1 MLQEVGKNL
10 MGQQSQ
16 VLKLT
21 EQLVEINST
30 TPNDNGCQLLIT
42 ERLKAL
48 GFKVRHLKFGDVDNI
63 WAEHGVDGPIFCFA
77 GHTDVVP
84 VGYEEDW
91 TYPPFQP
98 TIKDGC
104 LFGRGT
110 ADMKG
115 SLAAMVI
122 AAENFVNINPNH
134 QGKLAFL
141 ITSDEE
147 GPAKNG
153 TVRVIEWLKDNGTI
167 IDWCLIGEPTSSE
180 QCGDIVKNGRRGSLS
195 CHMTSLGV
203 QGHVAY
209 PEKAINPIHS
219 VLSALSELKNT
230 EWDQGNDYFP
240 ATSMQISNFQS
251 GTGVTN
257 VIPGKAEISFNFRF
271 STEVTADDLKT
282 RVVSILEQHNLTY
295 SLDWNLNGE
304 PFLTDRGLLVDV
316 TRDSVLSVTGI
327 EPKLST
333 SGGTSDGRFIAPLGT
348 QVIELGPL
356 NSSIHKVDEHVLI
369 KDLDILSEIYTKIV
383 TRLLK

>member
-84 VGYEEDW
+84 VGHEEDW